1 LKLYTIIREI
11 LNEAWD
17 TSISK
22 KYVLLFN
29 NNKNIP
35 SSISDKYK
43 SNNKNFTDQ
52 VKDLKKSRTDQFL
65 NDVID
70 KLGLSPIKTLNMD
83 VVTKPNYVYEV
94 DFDATHQDGATSKGK
109 VTFDGHNVVFY
120 ATKFIYNDGSEKIL
134 MDPNTP
140 EDKIYKKKHVPKEK
154 LEPVKTSKP
163 EKNVWDVPDAK
174 KKITT
179 DKAKEK
185 KEKEKDFRKGS
196 KEKKKEFKK
205 EKEQLP
211 AEYQKYVKPQGSWM
225 LQGVK
230 MSKIEDS
237 PENIVKFF
245 IKTAAQFIGYDMKKE
260 AIATGS
266 GRNWNVKYGD
276 LSADI
281 KLGPLGKFDIR
292 DVVIKFDDYIIFK
305 YKEPQ

>member
-1 LKLYTIIREI
+1 MKLYTIIREI

-17 TSISK
+17 TGISK

-35 SSISDKYK
+35 SDISNKYK
-43 SNNKNFTDQ
+43 SDNKNFTEQ
-52 VKDLKKSRTDQFL
+52 VNNLKKSRTDQFL
-65 NDVID
+65 NSVID
-70 KLGLSPIKTLNMD
+70 RLGLSPIKTLNMD

-94 DFDATHQDGATSKGK
+94 DFDATHQDGAASKGK
-109 VTFDGHNVVFY
+109 VTFDGHNIVFY
-120 ATKFIYNDGSEKIL
+120 ATKVIYNDGSEKIL

-154 LEPVKTSKP
+154 PEPVKAEKP

-174 KKITT
+174 KKTT
-179 DKAKEK
+179 VDKTKEK
-185 KEKEKDFRKGS
+185 KETEVKPDS

-211 AEYQKYVKPQGSWM
+211 VEYQKYIKPQGSWM
-225 LQGVK
+225 LQGAR

-237 PENIVKFF
+237 PSNIVKLF
-245 IKTAAQFIGYDMKKE
+245 IKNAAQFIGYDMKKE

-266 GRNWNVKYGD
+266 GRNWKVEYGD

-281 KLGPLGKFDIR
+281 KLGQLGKFDIR
-292 DVVIKFDDYIIFK
+292 DVVVKFDDYTIFK